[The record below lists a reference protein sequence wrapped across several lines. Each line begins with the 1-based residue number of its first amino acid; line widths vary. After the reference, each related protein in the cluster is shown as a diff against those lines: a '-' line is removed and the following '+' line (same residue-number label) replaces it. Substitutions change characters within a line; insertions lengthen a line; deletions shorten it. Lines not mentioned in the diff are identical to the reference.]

1 MNFAIEL
8 LKRFWPALVI
18 GFTVLVM
25 GYGLQQLHNRIF
37 EAGEAKANTAW
48 QSKWDAHALADSEA
62 TRIAEA
68 AERTKEQAR
77 QQAMNKVIQ
86 DGQQK
91 IDAATADA
99 TAHADATRGLH
110 DAVDRLTGAL
120 ADSEASGSACATAA
134 SKAATKAARVLA
146 DVFKLADQA
155 AGVMARTAD
164 QALTRGSL
172 CERAYDAVE
181 NVK

>member
-1 MNFAIEL
+1 MKEAIAYGILCMVVVFAIGS
-8 LKRFWPALVI
+8 V
-18 GFTVLVM
+18 
-25 GYGLQQLHNRIF
+25 GYRISD
-37 EAGEAKANTAW
+37 NAW
-48 QSKWDAHALADSEA
+48 QAKWDAHALADSEA
-62 TRIAEA
+62 VRIADA

-77 QQAMNKVIQ
+77 QAAMNKVIQ

-91 IDAATADA
+91 IDSATADA
-99 TAHADATRGLH
+99 AAHADATRGLH
-110 DAVDRLTGAL
+110 DTVDRLTGAL
-120 ADSEASGSACATAA
+120 ADSEASGSACATDA

>member
-1 MNFAIEL
+1 MATALKYLGPPL
-8 LKRFWPALVI
+8 LLVALVLAVYFV
-18 GFTVLVM
+18 GVKS
-25 GYGLQQLHNRIF
+25 G
-37 EAGEAKANTAW
+37 KDDANSTW
-48 QSKWDAHALADSEA
+48 QAKWDEHALADSEA
-62 TRIAEA
+62 TRLADA

-86 DGQQK
+86 DGQK
-91 IDAATADA
+91 IIDSAIADA
-99 TAHADATRGLH
+99 DAHADATRGLH
-110 DAVDRLTGAL
+110 DTINGLTGAL

-146 DVFKLADQA
+146 DVLKLADQA
-155 AGVMARTAD
+155 AGVMAATAD

-172 CERAYDAVE
+172 CERAYDAIE